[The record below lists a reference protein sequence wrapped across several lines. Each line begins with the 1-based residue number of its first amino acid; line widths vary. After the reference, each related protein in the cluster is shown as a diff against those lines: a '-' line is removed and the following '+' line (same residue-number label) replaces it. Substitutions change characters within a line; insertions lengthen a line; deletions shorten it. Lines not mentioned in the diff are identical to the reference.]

1 MTTTRRLLVRVLP
14 MTFLAVAGLIAAGC
28 STSSQ
33 PTTRPA
39 TWTKQAQDD
48 PFGYNPS
55 ATEEW
60 PSVSGGGISHF
71 DKNEFKRDMD
81 HVLNP

>member
-1 MTTTRRLLVRVLP
+1 M
-14 MTFLAVAGLIAAGC
+14 MYLAVTGGLVVASGC
-28 STSSQ
+28 TTGSQ

-39 TWTKQAQDD
+39 SWTEKAKND
-48 PFGYNPS
+48 PFNYNPS
-55 ATEEW
+55 ATDEW

-71 DKNEFKRDMD
+71 DRNEFKRDMD

>member
-1 MTTTRRLLVRVLP
+1 MMYLAAVTTGGLA
-14 MTFLAVAGLIAAGC
+14 AVAGCTA
-28 STSSQ
+28 SSQ

-39 TWTKQAQDD
+39 SWTEQAKND
-48 PFGYNPS
+48 PFNYNPS
-55 ATEEW
+55 ATDEW
-60 PSVSGGGISHF
+60 PTVSGGGISHF